1 MNATTFELTE
11 ALLLPV
17 LERELGEPVAS
28 ASWEI
33 KALKPGAGNP
43 TSLGVYRVWG
53 QGKTASGVHA
63 FSVVVKH
70 LATGLPMMDA
80 SAPTSW
86 NYWKREID
94 FFESDLATQIPASI
108 NFPKYLGGSNLP
120 DGTVL
125 FWNGDLG
132 DLEKSV
138 WSWDEVLHAATL
150 VAELN
155 SIDITD
161 QHKFVWLNRDQLEG
175 WLELKP
181 AFFEPIYPLAIEC
194 ALADTKTAKAYEIFG
209 PYLDKQAELKDLLNA
224 QRRIFVHGDFN
235 LNNLV
240 PRSAKVER
248 VIALD
253 WQLCGLAAIGSEVA
267 AMFNTSWELG
277 VIEGSRAQFDE
288 ICSVYVDAFN
298 KKNPDAPCT
307 IDEVRLV
314 VAAQGYTILSGVGF
328 YFAQPEPQNSE
339 AENAAKIQRMIDGY
353 SSGPFMVYAE
363 VLRDL
368 SSL

>member
-1 MNATTFELTE
+1 MNNLTFELTE

-17 LERELGEPVAS
+17 LERELGEPSAA

-53 QGKTASGVHA
+53 QGKTASGDRP

-94 FFESDLATQIPASI
+94 FFESELASQIPTSI

-138 WSWDEVLHAATL
+138 WSWQEVLHATTL

-155 SIDITD
+155 SIDLTD
-161 QHKFVWLNRDQLEG
+161 ERKFPWLNRDQLEG

-194 ALADTKTAKAYEIFG
+194 ALAKPETAEAYATFG
-209 PYLDKQAELKDLLNA
+209 PYLNMQAELKDLLNA

-240 PRSAKVER
+240 PRSPKVER
-248 VIALD
+248 LIALD

-267 AMFNTSWELG
+267 ALFNTSWELG
-277 VIEGSRAQFDE
+277 VIEGSRAQLDE
-288 ICSVYVDAFN
+288 ICSVYVDTFN
-298 KKNPDAPCT
+298 SFNPDAPCSL
-307 IDEVRLV
+307 DEVRLV

-328 YFAQPEPQNSE
+328 YFAQPEPQKSD
-339 AENAAKIQRMIDGY
+339 AENAARIQRMIDGY
-353 SSGPFMVYAE
+353 SKGPFMVYSE
-363 VLRDL
+363 VLREL
-368 SSL
+368 SGL